1 MAVAAGALQSYR
13 QGRPR
18 AAFLR
23 NQPELVWA
31 ADHIGLNQRPA
42 TLAYHASS
50 AAADIVSDMS
60 ALTKK
65 IASDEEQQFEVRK
78 V

>member
-1 MAVAAGALQSYR
+1 MAVAAAALQSYR

-18 AAFLR
+18 AAYLR

-31 ADHIGLNQRPA
+31 ADLNQRPA